1 MFNQIQ
7 QLKARQPGLSLVNSM
22 TPRTVTVLLLALAML
37 AALSFK
43 VSAANIPLQACD
55 VADFCAAISHAQPNS
70 FVPQLVIADTT
81 LVRTGPGTNYYSYDD
96 VPVGTISPVKGI
108 SQDGKWWAI
117 PLPISFAQDGTGW
130 VPAAA
135 ASVKNVEAMP
145 EWLQHCDTMTYC
157 GYILAHSPQ
166 YVPVMQASASA
177 PSFGMARP

>member
-7 QLKARQPGLSLVNSM
+7 RLKARQPGLSLVKSM
-22 TPRTVTVLLLALAML
+22 TPRTVTVFLLTLAML
-37 AALSFK
+37 AVLSFK

-55 VADFCAAISHAQPNS
+55 VVDFCAAISNTQPNS
-70 FVPQLVIADTT
+70 FVPQVVIADTT

-96 VPVGTISPVKGI
+96 LPAGTISPVKGI

-135 ASVKNVEAMP
+135 ASVKNVETMP
-145 EWLQHCDTMTYC
+145 DWLQHCDRMNYC

-166 YVPVMQASASA
+166 YVQVMKPSATA
-177 PSFGMARP
+177 PRFGITRP